1 MNKYLSL
8 VSILLII
15 LVSACDLGEEPGPGG
30 ADPYTPGVKTL
41 SPTNISE
48 TGFQLNWSVSS
59 PGGFQSIAIEVA
71 EDKELSRIIKYAEIA
86 DITSENYLIEGLKGA
101 RSYYC
106 RIALLDKGTRIA
118 ESEIREAE
126 TSYRMD
132 NIDLV
137 TEDEYTLSGKLA
149 YLESL
154 SGSRPGVIMMHEFGV
169 WVNPW
174 TGSTLMKQLVAEGYV
189 CLTFFFRGHGTSD
202 PVDNLMDL
210 VNNKSLLINDLQAAV
225 DFMNTEELVKTGE
238 LTLLGGSMGAIMALA
253 GNGYDE
259 VLCSVA
265 LSPTTDGVF
274 LLFPNMTLSSV
285 YYLVGE
291 LDIHEEI
298 QGGDFPAETQTL
310 YGLTEEPKKLDIIL
324 GTADHGSN
332 LLSRDSL
339 NTSITDWILE
349 RVPVK

>member
-1 MNKYLSL
+1 MNHYLSL
-8 VSILLII
+8 VSILLIT
-15 LVSACDLGEEPGPGG
+15 LMSACDLGEGPGPVET
-30 ADPYTPGVKTL
+30 DPDTPSVNTL
-41 SPTNISE
+41 SPTNITE
-48 TGFQLNWSVSS
+48 TGFQLNWSISS
-59 PGGFQSIAIEVA
+59 PTGFQSIAIELA
-71 EDKELSRIIKYAEIA
+71 EDKELSRIIKYEEIA
-86 DITSENYLIEGLKGA
+86 DITSENYLIDGLKGA
-101 RSYYC
+101 RAYYY
-106 RIALLDKGTRIA
+106 RLVLLDNGTRIA
-118 ESEIREAE
+118 ESEIKE
-126 TSYRMD
+126 TETTYRMD

-137 TEDEYTLSGKLA
+137 TEDAYTLSGKLA

-154 SGSRPGVIMMHEFGV
+154 SGSRPGIIMMHEFGV

-202 PVDNLMDL
+202 PVDDLMDL
-210 VNNKSLLINDLQAAV
+210 VNNKGLLINDLQAAIT
-225 DFMNTEELVKTGE
+225 FMSTDELVRPGE
-238 LTLLGGSMGAIMALA
+238 LGLLGGSMGAIMALA

-259 VLCSVA
+259 VLTSVA

-274 LLFPNMTLSSV
+274 LLFPNITLNSV

-291 LDIHEEI
+291 QDIHEEI

-310 YGLTEEPKKLDIIL
+310 YELTEEPKKLDIIE
-324 GTADHGSN
+324 GTSDHGSN

-349 RVPVK
+349 RVPV